1 MRELKAAKAP
11 KDEITAAVDALL
23 ALKAE
28 AEQANAPPA
37 AAEEQKGGIRD
48 APTRVRSPTAL
59 LSECMFDMSVK
70 RQRLGATHA
79 PCLAL
84 HPLSLCMRPHT
95 TRCVLILL
103 YPYADAAVTLVRSRW
118 HLGASRWMQSSS
130 RPRIWWAR
138 RCSSRAGAALVLT
151 LLALLVQKYKH

>member
-28 AEQANAPPA
+28 AEKANAPPA
-37 AAEEQKGGIRD
+37 AAEEQKSGIRD

-70 RQRLGATHA
+70 RQ
-79 PCLAL
+79 
-84 HPLSLCMRPHT
+84 
-95 TRCVLILL
+95 
-103 YPYADAAVTLVRSRW
+103 
-118 HLGASRWMQSSS
+118 
-130 RPRIWWAR
+130 
-138 RCSSRAGAALVLT
+138 
-151 LLALLVQKYKH
+151 